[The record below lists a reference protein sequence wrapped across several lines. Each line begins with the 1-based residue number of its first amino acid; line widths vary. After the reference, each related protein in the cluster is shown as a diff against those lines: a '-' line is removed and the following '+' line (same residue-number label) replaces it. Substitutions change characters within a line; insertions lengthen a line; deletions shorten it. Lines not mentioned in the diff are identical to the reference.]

1 MQFDFEDTTV
11 FVTGGGSG
19 IGRATA
25 IRFAAAGG
33 MVVVADVD
41 AEGAAETVARI
52 DELGAGAARWHEL
65 DVRDGQSVHDVVNA
79 TADAHGLDVMINNAG
94 VGHDTTDIESV
105 SASDRDHVFDVN
117 IKGVWNGCHAA
128 IPHLK
133 AQGSGSVVNVASL
146 AAFQGLPGQAAYSMS
161 KGAVLNFTRAI
172 AAELGPSGVRANAV
186 CPGLIETPLTAKGI
200 ASMEPEADPSG
211 IPLGR
216 FGQPEEV
223 ADVIA
228 FLASDAASYV
238 SGHGL
243 VIDGGTSAA

>member
-1 MQFDFEDTTV
+1 MQFDFEDATV
-11 FVTGGGSG
+11 IVTGGGSG

-25 IRFAAAGG
+25 ARFAGAGAT
-33 MVVVADVD
+33 VVVADVD
-41 AEGAAETVARI
+41 REGAAETVARI
-52 DELGAGAARWHEL
+52 EERGAGAAVSREL
-65 DVRDGQSVHDVVNA
+65 DVRDDGAVQDVVDA
-79 TADAHGLDVMINNAG
+79 TAAEYGLDVVVNNAG
-94 VGHDTTDIESV
+94 VGHD
-105 SASDRDHVFDVN
+105 SADVEDVPATDRDHVFDVN
-117 IKGVWNGCHAA
+117 IRGVWNGCHAA

-133 AQGSGSVVNVASL
+133 AQGSGSIVNVASL
-146 AAFQGLPGQAAYSMS
+146 AALQGLPGQAAYSMS

-186 CPGLIETPLTAKGI
+186 CPGLIETPLTAEGI
-200 ASMEPEADPSG
+200 ADVEPEADPSG

-223 ADVIA
+223 ADGIA

-243 VIDGGTSAA
+243 VIDGATSAA

>member
-1 MQFDFEDTTV
+1 MQIDFTETTV

-25 IRFAAAGG
+25 ERFAAGDAT
-33 MVVVADVD
+33 VVVADID
-41 AEGAAETVARI
+41 ADAAAETIDRI
-52 DELGAGAARWHEL
+52 DGRGTGDAVWHEL
-65 DVRDGQSVHDVVNA
+65 DVRDDQAVHDVIDA
-79 TADAHGLDVMINNAG
+79 TAAEYGIDVMVNNAG
-94 VGHDTTDIESV
+94 VGHDSADMENV
-105 SASDRDHVFDVN
+105 SAEDRDHVFGVN
-117 IKGVWNGCHAA
+117 ITGVWNGCHAA

-133 AQGSGSVVNVASL
+133 RQESGCIVNVASL
-146 AAFQGLPGQAAYSMS
+146 AALQGLPGQAAYSMS

-186 CPGLIETPLTAKGI
+186 CPGLIETPLTEDGI
-200 ASMEPEADPSG
+200 ADMEPEADPRG

-216 FGQPEEV
+216 FGQPDEV
-223 ADVIA
+223 AKGIA
-228 FLASDAASYV
+228 FLASDAATYI